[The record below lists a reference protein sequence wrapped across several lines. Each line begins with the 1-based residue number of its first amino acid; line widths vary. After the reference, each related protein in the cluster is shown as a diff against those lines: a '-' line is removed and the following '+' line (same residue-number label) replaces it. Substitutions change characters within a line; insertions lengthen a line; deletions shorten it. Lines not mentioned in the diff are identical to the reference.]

1 VSEGAE
7 IRLLPDAEHS
17 AVSPAGP
24 LRSAQEAELAVEPGL
39 LERIWRPEL
48 PELLGRAYWRFL
60 ERRSRGLLRVR
71 YGPASRSIL
80 LAGRPRLE
88 LLRFRPPRY
97 GRGPGFARVS
107 WGIERG
113 LLVGREGRGRGELQ
127 LEIRRIGQDG
137 AGRELLRIRS
147 SVSSYYPLLRGRG
160 RFARLGALLYAQTQ
174 GRFHSAVTRG
184 FLRSLVALDLPQLR
198 EGRRPPYED

>member
-7 IRLLPDAEHS
+7 IRLLPDAERS

-48 PELLGRAYWRFL
+48 AERLGRAYWRFL

-88 LLRFRPPRY
+88 LLRFRAPRY

-113 LLVGREGRGRGELQ
+113 LLVGREGRGHGELQ
-127 LEIRRIGQDG
+127 LEIRRVGEDG

-160 RFARLGALLYAQTQ
+160 RFARLGAFVYAQTQ

-198 EGRRPPYED
+198 EERRPA